1 MTLIWCSSKFAQL
14 YKLSL
19 CNKINIQPFLGL
31 SIFLTEGWNTYNWRA
46 SEASDTL
53 SGVYKFEL
61 GRYVYIYIAKKI
73 FKNVKN

>member
-1 MTLIWCSSKFAQL
+1 MMLIWCSSKFAQF

-31 SIFLTEGWNTYNWRA
+31 SIFLMEGWNIYNWRT
-46 SEASDTL
+46 SEESETL

-61 GRYVYIYIAKKI
+61 GRYVYIYICME
-73 FKNVKN
+73 VRMP